1 MKTNVFSNETLDAAV
16 KAMSESQEEIK
27 NLREQAKVEPINEVV
42 QRYLMDK
49 LDMTQIEAEEVCNDI
64 QQGITEFDSQFAANS
79 ASEKAILRDKLES
92 VIKDMEEETR
102 VKYLSGILT
111 AFQVA
116 QQQEL
121 SAEEV
126 TSLQESNAKL
136 SVEDLIS
143 KIETQFN
150 DNFSVE
156 NLAEFV
162 NTNVDASAIIELAHQ
177 IDMSKEEY
185 RFLAAAILCVG
196 QHTGKVKLS
205 EEPIPASLLGALASA
220 GVETLSL
227 TGELKEG
234 KIDLKRW
241 QTVLKWILGALVVCA
256 LGVAAIVLVSLFT
269 ASLVDVIFTLL
280 GAGFLG
286 MFVTSIIS
294 VFVAWNTSEYLLGN
308 LPKLLDL
315 LASVYDQY
323 IEPITQKVKN
333 WAAIVKGWIDTVVDK
348 VKDKVGS
355 TVKTEEQVE
364 TPPTVAQPN
373 PVLA

>member
-1 MKTNVFSNETLDAAV
+1 MKTNVFSNETLNAAV

-42 QRYLMDK
+42 QCYLMDK
-49 LDMTQIEAEEVCNDI
+49 LDMTQSEAEEVCNDI

-79 ASEKAILRDKLES
+79 ASEKAILREKLES

-227 TGELKEG
+227 TGDLKDG

-333 WAAIVKGWIDTVVDK
+333 WATIVKGWIDTVVDK
-348 VKDKVGS
+348 VKNKVGS

-364 TPPTVAQPN
+364 TSPTVAQPN

>member
-1 MKTNVFSNETLDAAV
+1 MKTNVFSNETLNAAV

-49 LDMTQIEAEEVCNDI
+49 LDMTQSEAEEVCNDI
-64 QQGITEFDSQFAANS
+64 QQGITEFDSQFAANF
-79 ASEKAILRDKLES
+79 ASEKVILREKLES

-121 SAEEV
+121 SAEKV
-126 TSLQESNAKL
+126 TALQESNAKL

-333 WAAIVKGWIDTVVDK
+333 WATIVKGWIDTVVDK

>member
-1 MKTNVFSNETLDAAV
+1 MKTNVFSNETLNAAV

-42 QRYLMDK
+42 QRYLIDK
-49 LDMTQIEAEEVCNDI
+49 LDMSQSEAEEVCNDI

-79 ASEKAILRDKLES
+79 ASEKAILREKLES
-92 VIKDMEEETR
+92 VIKDMEEENR

-241 QTVLKWILGALVVCA
+241 QTVLKWILGALVVCT
-256 LGVAAIVLVSLFT
+256 LGVAAILLLSLFT

-333 WAAIVKGWIDTVVDK
+333 WAVIVKGWIDTVVDE

-355 TVKTEEQVE
+355 TVKPKEQVE

>member
-1 MKTNVFSNETLDAAV
+1 MKTNVFSNETLNAAV

-49 LDMTQIEAEEVCNDI
+49 LDMTQSEAEEVCNDI

-79 ASEKAILRDKLES
+79 ASEKIILREKLES

-150 DNFSVE
+150 DKFSVE

-162 NTNVDASAIIELAHQ
+162 NTNVDASAIIELAHK

-220 GVETLSL
+220 GIETLSL

-355 TVKTEEQVE
+355 TVNTEEQVE

>member
-1 MKTNVFSNETLDAAV
+1 MKTNVFSNETLNAAV

-42 QRYLMDK
+42 QCYLMDK
-49 LDMTQIEAEEVCNDI
+49 LDMTQSEAEEVCNDI

-79 ASEKAILRDKLES
+79 ASEKAILREKLES

-227 TGELKEG
+227 TGDLKDG

-348 VKDKVGS
+348 VKGKVGS
-355 TVKTEEQVE
+355 TVKTDEPVE

>member
-1 MKTNVFSNETLDAAV
+1 MKTNVFSNETLNAAV

-49 LDMTQIEAEEVCNDI
+49 LDMTQSEAEEVCNDI

-79 ASEKAILRDKLES
+79 ASEKAILREKLES

-280 GAGFLG
+280 GDGFLG

-333 WAAIVKGWIDTVVDK
+333 WAAVVKGWIDTVVDK
-348 VKDKVGS
+348 VKVGS
-355 TVKTEEQVE
+355 TVKTVEPVE

>member
-1 MKTNVFSNETLDAAV
+1 MKTNVFSNETLNAAV

-49 LDMTQIEAEEVCNDI
+49 LDMTQSEAEEVCNDI

-79 ASEKAILRDKLES
+79 ASEKAILREKLES

-323 IEPITQKVKN
+323 IEPVTQKVKN

-355 TVKTEEQVE
+355 TVKTEEQVK
-364 TPPTVAQPN
+364 TTPTVAQPN

>member
-1 MKTNVFSNETLDAAV
+1 MKTNVFSNETLNAAV
-16 KAMSESQEEIK
+16 KAMSESQEKIK

-49 LDMTQIEAEEVCNDI
+49 LDMTQSEAEEVCNDI

-79 ASEKAILRDKLES
+79 ASEKVILREKLES
-92 VIKDMEEETR
+92 VIKDMEEENR

-269 ASLVDVIFTLL
+269 SSLVDVIFTLL
-280 GAGFLG
+280 GDGFLG

-333 WAAIVKGWIDTVVDK
+333 WATIVKGWIDTVVDK
-348 VKDKVGS
+348 VKVGS
-355 TVKTEEQVE
+355 TVKTVEPVE

>member
-355 TVKTEEQVE
+355 TVNTEEQVE

>member
-1 MKTNVFSNETLDAAV
+1 MKTNVFSNETLNAAV
-16 KAMSESQEEIK
+16 KTMSESQEEIK
-27 NLREQAKVEPINEVV
+27 NLREQAKVAPINEVV

-79 ASEKAILRDKLES
+79 DSEKVILREKLES

-269 ASLVDVIFTLL
+269 ASLIDVIFTLL

-333 WAAIVKGWIDTVVDK
+333 WAVIVKGWIDTVVDE

-355 TVKTEEQVE
+355 TVKPKEQVE

>member
-1 MKTNVFSNETLDAAV
+1 MKTNVFSNETLNAAV

-49 LDMTQIEAEEVCNDI
+49 LDMTQSEAEEVCNDI

-79 ASEKAILRDKLES
+79 ASEKVILREKLES

-280 GAGFLG
+280 GDGFLG

-348 VKDKVGS
+348 VKVGS
-355 TVKTEEQVE
+355 TVKTVEPVE

>member
-1 MKTNVFSNETLDAAV
+1 MKTNVFSNETLNAAV

-49 LDMTQIEAEEVCNDI
+49 LDMTQSEAEEVCNDI

-79 ASEKAILRDKLES
+79 ASEKVILREKLES
-92 VIKDMEEETR
+92 VIKDMEEEIR

-256 LGVAAIVLVSLFT
+256 LSVAAIVLVSLFT

-294 VFVAWNTSEYLLGN
+294 VLVAWNTSEYLLGN

-348 VKDKVGS
+348 VKNKVGS
-355 TVKTEEQVE
+355 TVKTVEPVE

>member
-1 MKTNVFSNETLDAAV
+1 MKTNVFSNETLNAAV

-49 LDMTQIEAEEVCNDI
+49 LDMTQSEAEEVCNDI

-79 ASEKAILRDKLES
+79 ASEKVILREKLES

-126 TSLQESNAKL
+126 TSLQKSNAKL

-162 NTNVDASAIIELAHQ
+162 NTNVDASAIIDLAHQ

-220 GVETLSL
+220 GIETLSL

-333 WAAIVKGWIDTVVDK
+333 WATIVKGWIDTVVDK
-348 VKDKVGS
+348 AKDKVGS
-355 TVKTEEQVE
+355 TVKTKEPVE

>member
-1 MKTNVFSNETLDAAV
+1 MKTNVFSNETLNAAV

-49 LDMTQIEAEEVCNDI
+49 LDMTQSEAEEVCNDI
-64 QQGITEFDSQFAANS
+64 QQGITEFDSQFAVNS
-79 ASEKAILRDKLES
+79 ASEKVILREKLES

-280 GAGFLG
+280 GDGFLG

-323 IEPITQKVKN
+323 IEPVTQKVKN
-333 WAAIVKGWIDTVVDK
+333 WAAIVKGWIDTVVDE

-355 TVKTEEQVE
+355 TVKPKEQVE

>member
-1 MKTNVFSNETLDAAV
+1 MKTNVFSNETLNAAV

-42 QRYLMDK
+42 QCYLMDK

-79 ASEKAILRDKLES
+79 ASEKVILREKLES

-280 GAGFLG
+280 GDGFLG

-355 TVKTEEQVE
+355 TVNTEEQVE

>member
-1 MKTNVFSNETLDAAV
+1 MKTNVFSNETLNAAV

-79 ASEKAILRDKLES
+79 ASEKVILREKLES

-150 DNFSVE
+150 ANFSVE

-256 LGVAAIVLVSLFT
+256 LSVAAIVLVSLFT
-269 ASLVDVIFTLL
+269 SSLVDVIFTLL

-355 TVKTEEQVE
+355 TAKTEEQVE

>member
-1 MKTNVFSNETLDAAV
+1 MKTNVFSNETLNAAV

-49 LDMTQIEAEEVCNDI
+49 LDMTQSEAEEVCNDI

-79 ASEKAILRDKLES
+79 ASEKVILREKLEG

>member
-1 MKTNVFSNETLDAAV
+1 MKTNVFSNETLNAAV

-42 QRYLMDK
+42 QRYLIDK
-49 LDMTQIEAEEVCNDI
+49 LDMSQSEAEEVCNDI

-79 ASEKAILRDKLES
+79 ASEKVILREKLES

-227 TGELKEG
+227 TGKLKEG

-348 VKDKVGS
+348 VKNKVGS

>member
-1 MKTNVFSNETLDAAV
+1 MKTNVFSNETLNAAV

-27 NLREQAKVEPINEVV
+27 NLREQAKVVPINEVV
-42 QRYLMDK
+42 QHYLMDK
-49 LDMTQIEAEEVCNDI
+49 LDMTQSEAEEVCNDI

-79 ASEKAILRDKLES
+79 DSEKVILREKLES

-102 VKYLSGILT
+102 VKYLSGVLT

-269 ASLVDVIFTLL
+269 GSLVDVIFTLL

-355 TVKTEEQVE
+355 TVKPKEQVE

>member
-1 MKTNVFSNETLDAAV
+1 MKTNVFSNETLNAAV

-27 NLREQAKVEPINEVV
+27 NLREQARVEPINEVV

-49 LDMTQIEAEEVCNDI
+49 LDMTQSEAEEVCNDI

-79 ASEKAILRDKLES
+79 ASEKVILREKLES

-241 QTVLKWILGALVVCA
+241 QTVLKWILGALVVCT
-256 LGVAAIVLVSLFT
+256 LGVAAILLLSLFT

-280 GAGFLG
+280 GASFLG

-294 VFVAWNTSEYLLGN
+294 VFVTWNTSEYLLGN

-323 IEPITQKVKN
+323 IEPVTQKVKN

-348 VKDKVGS
+348 VKGKVGS
-355 TVKTEEQVE
+355 TVKTDEPVE

>member
-1 MKTNVFSNETLDAAV
+1 MKTNVFSNETLNAAV

-64 QQGITEFDSQFAANS
+64 LQGITEFDSQFAANS
-79 ASEKAILRDKLES
+79 ASEKAILREKLES

-136 SVEDLIS
+136 SVEDLIY

-150 DNFSVE
+150 DNFSGE

-220 GVETLSL
+220 GIETLSL

-280 GAGFLG
+280 GDGFLG

-348 VKDKVGS
+348 VKVGS
-355 TVKTEEQVE
+355 TVKTVEPVE

>member
-1 MKTNVFSNETLDAAV
+1 MKTNVFSNETLNAAV

-42 QRYLMDK
+42 QRYLIDK
-49 LDMTQIEAEEVCNDI
+49 LDMSQSEAEEVCNDI

-79 ASEKAILRDKLES
+79 ASEKVILREKLES
-92 VIKDMEEETR
+92 VIKDMEEENR

-269 ASLVDVIFTLL
+269 ASLVDVILTLL

-294 VFVAWNTSEYLLGN
+294 VFVTWNTSEYLLGN

-323 IEPITQKVKN
+323 IEPVTQKVKN

-348 VKDKVGS
+348 VKGKVGS
-355 TVKTEEQVE
+355 TVKTDEPVE

>member
-1 MKTNVFSNETLDAAV
+1 MKTNVFSNETLNAAV

-49 LDMTQIEAEEVCNDI
+49 LDMTQSEAEEVCNDI

-79 ASEKAILRDKLES
+79 ASEKAILREKLES

-280 GAGFLG
+280 GDGFLG

-348 VKDKVGS
+348 VKVGS
-355 TVKTEEQVE
+355 TVKTVEPVE

>member
-1 MKTNVFSNETLDAAV
+1 MKTNVFSNETLNAAV

-64 QQGITEFDSQFAANS
+64 LQGITEFDSQFAANS
-79 ASEKAILRDKLES
+79 ASEKAILREKLES

-220 GVETLSL
+220 GIETLSL

-280 GAGFLG
+280 GDGFLG

-355 TVKTEEQVE
+355 TVNTEEQVE

>member
-1 MKTNVFSNETLDAAV
+1 MKTNVFSNETLNAAV

-49 LDMTQIEAEEVCNDI
+49 LDMPQIEAEEVCNDI

-79 ASEKAILRDKLES
+79 ASEKVILREKLEN

-111 AFQVA
+111 AFQVV

-220 GVETLSL
+220 GIETLSL

-280 GAGFLG
+280 GDGFLG

-348 VKDKVGS
+348 VKVGS

>member
-1 MKTNVFSNETLDAAV
+1 MKTNVFSNETLNAAV

-42 QRYLMDK
+42 QCYLMDK

-79 ASEKAILRDKLES
+79 ASEKAILREKLES
-92 VIKDMEEETR
+92 VIKDMEEENR
-102 VKYLSGILT
+102 VKYLRGILT

-269 ASLVDVIFTLL
+269 ASLIDVIFTLL

-323 IEPITQKVKN
+323 IEPVTQKVKN

-348 VKDKVGS
+348 VKGKVGS
-355 TVKTEEQVE
+355 TVKTEEPVE

>member
-1 MKTNVFSNETLDAAV
+1 MKTNVFSNETLNAAV

-79 ASEKAILRDKLES
+79 DSEKVILREKLES

-241 QTVLKWILGALVVCA
+241 QTVLKWILGALVVCT
-256 LGVAAIVLVSLFT
+256 LGVAAILLLSLFT

-294 VFVAWNTSEYLLGN
+294 VFVTWNTSEYLLGN

-323 IEPITQKVKN
+323 IEPVTQKVKN

-348 VKDKVGS
+348 VKGKVGS
-355 TVKTEEQVE
+355 TVKTDEPVE

>member
-1 MKTNVFSNETLDAAV
+1 MKTNVFSNETLNAAV

-79 ASEKAILRDKLES
+79 ASEKAILREKLES

-227 TGELKEG
+227 TGDLKDG

-280 GAGFLG
+280 GDGFLG

-348 VKDKVGS
+348 VKVGS
-355 TVKTEEQVE
+355 TVKTVEPVE

>member
-1 MKTNVFSNETLDAAV
+1 MKTNVFSNETLNAAV

-42 QRYLMDK
+42 QCYLMDK

-79 ASEKAILRDKLES
+79 ASEKVILREKLES

-126 TSLQESNAKL
+126 TSLQESNEKL

-150 DNFSVE
+150 DNFAVE

-280 GAGFLG
+280 GDGFLG

-333 WAAIVKGWIDTVVDK
+333 WAVVVKGWIDTVVDK
-348 VKDKVGS
+348 VKVGS
-355 TVKTEEQVE
+355 TVKTVEPVE

>member
-1 MKTNVFSNETLDAAV
+1 MKTNVFSNETLNAAV

-49 LDMTQIEAEEVCNDI
+49 LDMTQSEAEEVCNDI

-79 ASEKAILRDKLES
+79 DSEKVILREKLES
-92 VIKDMEEETR
+92 VIKDMEEATR

-220 GVETLSL
+220 GIETLSL

-280 GAGFLG
+280 GDGFLG

-323 IEPITQKVKN
+323 IEPVTQKVKN

-355 TVKTEEQVE
+355 TVKTEEQVK
-364 TPPTVAQPN
+364 TTPTVAQPN

>member
-1 MKTNVFSNETLDAAV
+1 MKTNVFSNETLNAAV

-79 ASEKAILRDKLES
+79 ASEKVILREKLES

-205 EEPIPASLLGALASA
+205 EESIPASLLGTLASA

-269 ASLVDVIFTLL
+269 ASLVDVILTLL

-294 VFVAWNTSEYLLGN
+294 VFVTWNTSEYLLGN

-323 IEPITQKVKN
+323 IEPVTQKVKN

-348 VKDKVGS
+348 VKGKVGS
-355 TVKTEEQVE
+355 TVKTDEPVE

>member
-1 MKTNVFSNETLDAAV
+1 MKINVFSNETLNAAV

-49 LDMTQIEAEEVCNDI
+49 LDMTQSEAEEVCNDI

-79 ASEKAILRDKLES
+79 ASEKAILREKLES

-227 TGELKEG
+227 TGDLKEG

-269 ASLVDVIFTLL
+269 ASLVDVIFTLF

-294 VFVAWNTSEYLLGN
+294 VFVTWNTSEYLLGN

-323 IEPITQKVKN
+323 IEPVTQKVKN

>member
-1 MKTNVFSNETLDAAV
+1 MKTNVFSNETLNAAV

-49 LDMTQIEAEEVCNDI
+49 LDMTQSEAEEVCNDI

-79 ASEKAILRDKLES
+79 ASEKVILREKLES

-241 QTVLKWILGALVVCA
+241 QTVLKWILGTLVVCA

-280 GAGFLG
+280 GDGFLG

-355 TVKTEEQVE
+355 TVKTVEPVE

>member
-1 MKTNVFSNETLDAAV
+1 MKTNVFSNETLNAAV

-49 LDMTQIEAEEVCNDI
+49 LDMTQSEAEEVCNDI

-79 ASEKAILRDKLES
+79 ASEKAILREKLES
-92 VIKDMEEETR
+92 VIKDMEEENR

-227 TGELKEG
+227 TGKLKEG

-323 IEPITQKVKN
+323 IEPVTQKVKN

-355 TVKTEEQVE
+355 TVKTEKPVE

>member
-1 MKTNVFSNETLDAAV
+1 MKTNVFSNETLNAAV

-49 LDMTQIEAEEVCNDI
+49 LDMTQSEAEEVCNDI

-79 ASEKAILRDKLES
+79 ASEKAILREKLES

-121 SAEEV
+121 LAEEV

-205 EEPIPASLLGALASA
+205 EKPIPASLLGALASA

-323 IEPITQKVKN
+323 IEPVTQKVKN

>member
-1 MKTNVFSNETLDAAV
+1 MKTNVFSNETLNAAV

-42 QRYLMDK
+42 QRYLIDK
-49 LDMTQIEAEEVCNDI
+49 LDMSQSEAEEVCNDI

-79 ASEKAILRDKLES
+79 ASEKVILREKLES

-205 EEPIPASLLGALASA
+205 EESIPASLLGTLASA
-220 GVETLSL
+220 GIETLSL

-280 GAGFLG
+280 GDGFLG

-348 VKDKVGS
+348 VKVGS
-355 TVKTEEQVE
+355 TVKTVEPVE

>member
-1 MKTNVFSNETLDAAV
+1 MKTNVFSNETLNAAV

-42 QRYLMDK
+42 QRYLIDK
-49 LDMTQIEAEEVCNDI
+49 LDMTQSEAEEVCNDI

-79 ASEKAILRDKLES
+79 ASEKAILREKLES
-92 VIKDMEEETR
+92 VIKDMEEENR

-227 TGELKEG
+227 TGKLKEG

-280 GAGFLG
+280 GDGFLG

-348 VKDKVGS
+348 VKVGS
-355 TVKTEEQVE
+355 TVKTVEPVE

>member
-1 MKTNVFSNETLDAAV
+1 MKTNVFSNETLNAAV

-49 LDMTQIEAEEVCNDI
+49 LDMTQSEAEEVCNDI

-79 ASEKAILRDKLES
+79 ASEKVILREKLES

-126 TSLQESNAKL
+126 TALQESNAKL
-136 SVEDLIS
+136 SVEDLVS

-333 WAAIVKGWIDTVVDK
+333 WATIVKGWIDTVVDK

-355 TVKTEEQVE
+355 TVKIEEQVE